1 VSGLTVLSGAEIN
14 NVLRG
19 NIEKGLGFRIS
30 SKEKEIFRSLGGTGA
45 PRIEWST
52 ETGATIRDAAER
64 LNLIQLSTEFYPST
78 RDEDLARRCGVK
90 FDSQKDEGWSRWF
103 REITLE
109 KFLLPDTNILLKR
122 TLSAVIFP
130 YKHFCALTSSFKLV
144 FEILSRK
151 S

>member
-1 VSGLTVLSGAEIN
+1 MSGLTVLSGAEIN

-52 ETGATIRDAAER
+52 ETGATIRDPAER

-109 KFLLPDTNILLKR
+109 KFL
-122 TLSAVIFP
+122 FP
-130 YKHFCALTSSFKLV
+130 IPISC
-144 FEILSRK
+144 
-151 S
+151 